1 MAVNKVVLKDETI
14 MDITD
19 TTAEAGDVREGKAF
33 YGMDGVK
40 TLGTLIERSGLT
52 YEEGT
57 LNLEADNEKPTIY
70 FNDTHEKAPFFIAM
84 FDTTGTD
91 MAPTY
96 SSIYFVY
103 YDYYQLYGNNYYS
116 STGTRVYAMM
126 VEGTRSSYSSL
137 SNSTRHFG
145 YNSDYMDDRYTNA
158 PRYYV
163 KETYFMP
170 ERSEAYPWRA
180 GRTYKWIAIWK

>member
-19 TTAEAGDVREGKAF
+19 TTAEAGDVKEGKAF

-40 TLGTLIERSGLT
+40 TLGTLIEKSGLT

-57 LNLEADNEKPTIY
+57 LELETDNKSPIIY

-96 SSIYFVY
+96 SSIYFIY
-103 YDYYQLYGNNYYS
+103 YDYYQLYGNNYYQS
-116 STGTRVYAMM
+116 ASTKVYETII
-126 VEGTRSSYSSL
+126 EGYRSSYSSL
-137 SNSTRHFG
+137 SSSARHFTN
-145 YNSDYMDDRYTNA
+145 NSDYMDDRYSNA

-163 KETYFMP
+163 KENYFKP
-170 ERSEAYPWRA
+170 EFGNAWRA